1 VEIINK
7 NSGQLEINELNENEI
22 NIVRIDDEIFNV
34 IVKFEDKGIENKCWA
49 RTLYVNKK
57 ENSIKMWE
65 MDIILGTLVSDLD
78 TTINVYED
86 RVEVEV
92 TE

>member
-22 NIVRIDDEIFNV
+22 NIVRIDDEIFDV

-57 ENSIKMWE
+57 ENSIKMCDE
-65 MDIILGTLVSDLD
+65 DIELGILTSDLD
-78 TTINVYED
+78 TTINVYENK
-86 RVEVEV
+86 VEIEV

>member
-7 NSGQLEINELNENEI
+7 KSGKLEINELNENEI
-22 NIVRIDDEIFNV
+22 NITNIDDEIFDV
-34 IVKFEDKGIENKCWA
+34 TVKFEDKGIENKCWA
-49 RTLYVNKK
+49 RTLHINKK